1 MDTYFRLHVK
11 NHRHNIDEEDFVS
24 IRVTN
29 FPTLPVGTP
38 VVVYDP
44 ETGGHLYEDGK
55 IIGYSLDGQELYVE
69 ISAGNSSAELFE
81 NTRESV
87 FDDTRDYLRTI
98 HF

>member
-1 MDTYFRLHVK
+1 MDTFFRLHVQGHGL
-11 NHRHNIDEEDFVS
+11 NVSRVDFVS

-29 FPTLPVGTP
+29 FPILPIGTP

-44 ETGGHLYEDGK
+44 ETENHLYEDGK
-55 IIGYSLDGQELYVE
+55 IIGYTLDGRDLYVE
-69 ISAGNSSAELFE
+69 ISNGASSKELFE

-87 FDDTRDYLRTI
+87 FDDTLDYFRTI